1 MIGYVISKQ
10 ERNFF
15 KKIFNKLDIEEYEN
29 GKKYIIPK
37 LNQKVIEKL
46 KKDNIKNIVIT
57 KKDKHNIE
65 FINNIYSSNMNI
77 LNGRILFKHL
87 IPEIIE
93 YLSKILET
101 NKEDIEVTIL
111 VNDYSQISLYYINE
125 LISNIKRINI
135 ITNNIRKF
143 KVFADR
149 LYAEEAITVPVMN
162 NRNKSL
168 INKKIIINID
178 FTEEQLKKYKI
189 NRKAILIN
197 IENDIT
203 NINKSFAGINISNY
217 EINME
222 STDSEFEKNEIYESY
237 IIGKQIKDIRRK
249 ILDDGVKISNFIGKR
264 GIIDINEYKLKK

>member
-10 ERNFF
+10 ERNLF
-15 KKIFNKLDIEEYEN
+15 KKLFNKLEIEEYEN

-37 LNQKVIEKL
+37 LNEKVIEKL
-46 KKDNIKNIVIT
+46 KKDNIKNVVIA

-101 NKEDIEVTIL
+101 NIEDIEITIL
-111 VNDYSQISLYYINE
+111 VNDYCKINLYYINE
-125 LISNIKRINI
+125 LISSIKRINI
-135 ITNNIRKF
+135 ITNNIKKF
-143 KVFADR
+143 KAFADK
-149 LYAEEAITVPVMN
+149 LYEEEAITVPVMN

-168 INKKIIINID
+168 INKKVIINID

-197 IENDIT
+197 IENEIT
-203 NINKSFAGINISNY
+203 NINKSFAGINISSY
-217 EINME
+217 EINIE
-222 STDSEFEKNEIYESY
+222 NSNTEFEKNEIYESY
-237 IIGKQIKDIRRK
+237 IIGKKIKDIRRK
-249 ILDDGVKISNFIGKR
+249 ILDDVVKISNFIGKR
-264 GIIDINEYKLKK
+264 GIIDINEFK

>member
-10 ERNFF
+10 EKNFF
-15 KKIFNKLDIEEYEN
+15 KKIFNKLDIAEYEN

-46 KKDNIKNIVIT
+46 KKDNIKNIVIA

-65 FINNIYSSNMNI
+65 FINNIYSS
-77 LNGRILFKHL
+77 NGRILFKHL

-111 VNDYSQISLYYINE
+111 VNDYSQINLYYINE

-149 LYAEEAITVPVMN
+149 LYEEEAITVPVMN

-217 EINME
+217 EINTKN
-222 STDSEFEKNEIYESY
+222 TDDEFEKNEIYESY

-264 GIIDINEYKLKK
+264 GIIDINEYK

>member
-10 ERNFF
+10 EKNFF

-29 GKKYIIPK
+29 SKKYIIPK

-46 KKDNIKNIVIT
+46 KKDNIKNLVIA

-111 VNDYSQISLYYINE
+111 VNDYSQINLYYINE

-149 LYAEEAITVPVMN
+149 LYEEEAITVPVMN

-217 EINME
+217 EINTKN
-222 STDSEFEKNEIYESY
+222 TDDEFEKNEIYESY

>member
-1 MIGYVISKQ
+1 
-10 ERNFF
+10 
-15 KKIFNKLDIEEYEN
+15 
-29 GKKYIIPK
+29 
-37 LNQKVIEKL
+37 
-46 KKDNIKNIVIT
+46 
-57 KKDKHNIE
+57 
-65 FINNIYSSNMNI
+65 MNI

-111 VNDYSQISLYYINE
+111 VNDYSQINLYYINE
-125 LISNIKRINI
+125 LISNIKRIYI

-143 KVFADR
+143 KVFADK
-149 LYAEEAITVPVMN
+149 LYKEEAITVPVMN
-162 NRNKSL
+162 NKNKSL

-178 FTEEQLKKYKI
+178 FTEEQLKKYRI

-197 IENDIT
+197 IENDIA

-237 IIGKQIKDIRRK
+237 YRK
-249 ILDDGVKISNFIGKR
+249 ENKRYTKKIT
-264 GIIDINEYKLKK
+264 

>member
-10 ERNFF
+10 EKNFF

-46 KKDNIKNIVIT
+46 KKDNIKNIVIA

-101 NKEDIEVTIL
+101 NKEDI
-111 VNDYSQISLYYINE
+111 DLYYINE

-149 LYAEEAITVPVMN
+149 LYEEDAITVPVMN

-264 GIIDINEYKLKK
+264 GIIDINEYK

>member
-10 ERNFF
+10 EKNFF
-15 KKIFNKLDIEEYEN
+15 KKIFNKLDIAEYEN

-46 KKDNIKNIVIT
+46 KKDNIKNIVIA

-111 VNDYSQISLYYINE
+111 VNDYSQINLYYINE

-149 LYAEEAITVPVMN
+149 LYEEEAITVPVM
-162 NRNKSL
+162 NKSL

-217 EINME
+217 EINTKN
-222 STDSEFEKNEIYESY
+222 TDDEFEKNEIYESY

-264 GIIDINEYKLKK
+264 GIIDINEYK

>member
-10 ERNFF
+10 EKNFF

-46 KKDNIKNIVIT
+46 KKDNIKNIVIA

-111 VNDYSQISLYYINE
+111 VNDYSQINLYYINE
-125 LISNIKRINI
+125 LISNIKRIYI

-143 KVFADR
+143 KVFADK
-149 LYAEEAITVPVMN
+149 LYKEEAITVPVMN
-162 NRNKSL
+162 NKNKSL

-178 FTEEQLKKYKI
+178 FTEEQLKKYRI

-197 IENDIT
+197 
-203 NINKSFAGINISNY
+203 
-217 EINME
+217 NME

-237 IIGKQIKDIRRK
+237 IIGKKIKDIRRK
-249 ILDDGVKISNFIGKR
+249 LLDDGVKISNFIGKR
-264 GIIDINEYKLKK
+264 GIIDINEYK

>member
-10 ERNFF
+10 EKNFF
-15 KKIFNKLDIEEYEN
+15 KNIFNKLDVEEYEN

-37 LNQKVIEKL
+37 LNEKVIEKL
-46 KKDNIKNIVIT
+46 KKDNIKNVVIA

-77 LNGRILFKHL
+77 LNGRLLFKNL

-111 VNDYSQISLYYINE
+111 VNDYSQINLYYINE

-149 LYAEEAITVPVMN
+149 LYKEEAITVPVMN
-162 NRNKSL
+162 NKNKSL

-178 FTEEQLKKYKI
+178 FTEEQLKKYRI

-197 IENDIT
+197 IENDIA

-237 IIGKQIKDIRRK
+237 IIGKKIKDIRRK
-249 ILDDGVKISNFIGKR
+249 LLDDGVKISNFIGKR
-264 GIIDINEYKLKK
+264 GIIDINEYK

>member
-1 MIGYVISKQ
+1 M
-10 ERNFF
+10 
-15 KKIFNKLDIEEYEN
+15 
-29 GKKYIIPK
+29 
-37 LNQKVIEKL
+37 
-46 KKDNIKNIVIT
+46 
-57 KKDKHNIE
+57 
-65 FINNIYSSNMNI
+65 
-77 LNGRILFKHL
+77 
-87 IPEIIE
+87 
-93 YLSKILET
+93 ET

-111 VNDYSQISLYYINE
+111 VNDYSQINLYYINE

-143 KVFADR
+143 KAFADR
-149 LYAEEAITVPVMN
+149 LYEEEAITVPVMN
-162 NRNKSL
+162 NKNKSL

-197 IENDIT
+197 IENDVT

-237 IIGKQIKDIRRK
+237 IIGKKIKDIRRK
-249 ILDDGVKISNFIGKR
+249 LLDDGIKISNFIGKR
-264 GIIDINEYKLKK
+264 GIIDINEYK

>member
-15 KKIFNKLDIEEYEN
+15 KKIFNKLDVEEYEN

-46 KKDNIKNIVIT
+46 KKDNIKNIVIA

-77 LNGRILFKHL
+77 LNGRLLFKHL

-111 VNDYSQISLYYINE
+111 VNDYSQINLYYINE
-125 LISNIKRINI
+125 LISNIKRIYI

-143 KVFADR
+143 KVFADK
-149 LYAEEAITVPVMN
+149 LYKEEAITVPVMN
-162 NRNKSL
+162 NKNKSL

-178 FTEEQLKKYKI
+178 FTEEQLKKYRI

-197 IENDIT
+197 IENDIA

-222 STDSEFEKNEIYESY
+222 STDSEFGKNEIYESY

>member
-10 ERNFF
+10 EKNFF
-15 KKIFNKLDIEEYEN
+15 KKVFYKLDIEEYEN

-37 LNQKVIEKL
+37 LNEKVIEKL
-46 KKDNIKNIVIT
+46 KKDNIKNIVIA

-111 VNDYSQISLYYINE
+111 VNDYSQINLYYINE

-149 LYAEEAITVPVMN
+149 LYEEEAITVPVMN